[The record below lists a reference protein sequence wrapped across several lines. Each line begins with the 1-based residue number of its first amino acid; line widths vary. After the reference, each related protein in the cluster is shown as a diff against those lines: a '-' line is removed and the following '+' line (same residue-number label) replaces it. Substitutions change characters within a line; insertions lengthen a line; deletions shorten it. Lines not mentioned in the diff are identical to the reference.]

1 MMTTL
6 LVSDFKARC
15 LAILE
20 RVHSAGETVLV
31 TRRGKPLVRVM
42 PATERPAGPRKL
54 GALAGEAS
62 IKGDIVHAGFTN
74 EWESLK

>member
-1 MMTTL
+1 MTTL

-15 LAILE
+15 LAVLE
-20 RVHSAGETVLV
+20 HVHSGGETVLV

-42 PATERPAGPRKL
+42 PVTDRPAGPRRL

-62 IKGDIVHAGFTN
+62 AKGDIAHAGFAAD
-74 EWESLK
+74 WEGLK

>member
-1 MMTTL
+1 MTTL

-20 RVHSAGETVLV
+20 EVHQAGKPVLV
-31 TRRGKPLVRVM
+31 TRRGKPLVRVV
-42 PATERPAGPRKL
+42 PATDRPAGARKL
-54 GALAGEAS
+54 GALSGEALVE
-62 IKGDIVHAGFTN
+62 GDIVHAGFGH